1 MGWLLLCCSEDRKI
15 TKEGFIRNNKG
26 ISSEGDLPDEFLAA
40 IYDRIAANPISLK
53 VRARVELA
61 GRLNCSLTAR
71 LHVFRRTRS

>member
-1 MGWLLLCCSEDRKI
+1 MFCFSEDRKI

-53 VRARVELA
+53 VTCVCECVCRVRAFELLS
-61 GRLNCSLTAR
+61 GS
-71 LHVFRRTRS
+71 